1 MVLQWHKH
9 ETDKWHSAAV
19 KSTDK
24 LSGWLPIKSPA
35 SARLHQLR
43 LQDSA
48 IAARQYT
55 AWLQNNIF
63 TSSHAKWHS
72 AAEIT
77 LIG

>member
-19 KSTDK
+19 MRADK
-24 LSGWLPIKSPA
+24 LSGWLPIKSPT
-35 SARLHQLR
+35 SARLRQLR

-48 IAARQYT
+48 IAARHYT
-55 AWLQNNIF
+55 AWLQNTIF
-63 TSSHAKWHS
+63 TRAHTKWHS

-77 LIG
+77 LLG